1 MMNINRLKWN
11 EDQKRL
17 RRLLSKADDLSSI
30 FSVFLTQHAKVHA
43 ASVSGSVDWSYS
55 DEVLAN
61 LEESSFRRFPLNGE
75 HSIIWVIF
83 HIARIEDI
91 TMNILLSGLPQIFSS
106 QGWASKLGIDITH
119 AGNDMTLPEIIQLSQ
134 KMDISALLSY
144 RNAVGIQTRRI
155 VQQLQLSDLKR
166 KVEQARLQ
174 RVREEGALLETAE
187 GVYAYW
193 SGLTAAG
200 LLLMPPTRHNF
211 YHIHECQ
218 LIDVKNKRS

>member
-1 MMNINRLKWN
+1 MNTNRLKWN
-11 EDQKRL
+11 EDQKQL
-17 RRLLSKADDLSSI
+17 RRLLSKADDLQSI
-30 FSVFLTQHAKVHA
+30 FSVFLTQHAKVHT
-43 ASVSGSVDWSYS
+43 ASISGSIDWSYS
-55 DEVLAN
+55 DEVFTYVD
-61 LEESSFRRFPLNGE
+61 EQGFRRIPPSGE

-106 QGWASKLGIDITH
+106 QGWTSNLGTEITH
-119 AGNDMTLPEIIQLSQ
+119 AGNEMTQPQIIRLSQ
-134 KMDISALLSY
+134 QINIDALLAY
-144 RNAVGIQTRRI
+144 RNAVGVQTRRV

-166 KVEQARLQ
+166 KVDPVRLQ
-174 RVREEGALLETAE
+174 RVRQEGALLESAE
-187 GVYAYW
+187 GVYGYW

-218 LIDVKNKRS
+218 QIYVKNKRS